1 MLKYKRGGIM
11 NNKERY
17 LLFIKYFN
25 NIKTKD
31 ILKTFNLS
39 SSSFYTYEYSL
50 ENMQQVSD
58 EMKKQI
64 KEIYPN
70 IKDDKINLDTKEKIV
85 DFIKDIKEIGI
96 NKICNQL
103 KIDSG
108 ALYTYRVSDSKY
120 ELIINEIKKQLDEV
134 YKKYSK

>member
-108 ALYTYRVSDSKY
+108 AL
-120 ELIINEIKKQLDEV
+120 
-134 YKKYSK
+134 